1 MLHFQARWK
10 QKKTEKCK
18 LDLSPLISIFV
29 SLFAFFP
36 TSTSTLRHGGVYF
49 VLQLQ
54 NEFIVFIF
62 VLVFPYLHHLLSENT
77 QPCSFL
83 SAKTSG
89 VSKVQ
94 YATTVLNH

>member
-18 LDLSPLISIFV
+18 LDLSP
-29 SLFAFFP
+29 FP
-36 TSTSTLRHGGVYF
+36 TFTSTLRHGVVYF

-62 VLVFPYLHHLLSENT
+62 LLVFLVFITFYQRTHSPAL
-77 QPCSFL
+77 F
-83 SAKTSG
+83 
-89 VSKVQ
+89 
-94 YATTVLNH
+94 